1 MRNKRIYNKYSYRMA
16 MVYGNTILKPQ
27 KMEEKAMS
35 MYTVKN
41 FRTKKAFK
49 EAVANGEHVE
59 VYQPGPFGSGI
70 ELEGSFCAE
79 GPHYPEPHRWY
90 ASISVK
96 DGKVVS
102 VK

>member
-1 MRNKRIYNKYSYRMA
+1 MYHRSRSDYRKRLSYQFNQACIR
-16 MVYGNTILKPQ
+16 PQ
-27 KMEEKAMS
+27 TKKGEKTMS

-59 VYQPGPFGSGI
+59 VYQPGPFGNGI
-70 ELEGSFCAE
+70 ETEGSFAAE

-90 ASISVK
+90 ASIKVK